1 VRDGALLLSSSAMA
15 TGGSSGPLATGT
27 PPSMAV
33 GLGEVPLVVGLAWQ
47 PSGGLD
53 NGDSEEKAA
62 ACLSV
67 DKMIAGGGGR
77 SIGEN
82 TCCADGGLP
91 NRFYLDLKLDS
102 SILFGFLHGD

>member
-1 VRDGALLLSSSAMA
+1 VRDGALLRSSSAMA

-67 DKMIAGGGGR
+67 DKMIAGGGELYWGKHLMCR
-77 SIGEN
+77 WW
-82 TCCADGGLP
+82 TP
-91 NRFYLDLKLDS
+91 
-102 SILFGFLHGD
+102 

>member
-1 VRDGALLLSSSAMA
+1 VRDGALLPSSSAMA

-67 DKMIAGGGGR
+67 DKMIAGGGGELYWGKHLLCR
-77 SIGEN
+77 WW
-82 TCCADGGLP
+82 TP
-91 NRFYLDLKLDS
+91 
-102 SILFGFLHGD
+102 